1 MGKITA
7 CRSRL
12 NGAVALAAIAIMSG
26 TPALAQD
33 EAEDNEESYT
43 GNQII
48 VTASGREQT
57 LQDTPISI
65 SAFSEEQIDRYAI
78 ENFED
83 LAKRTPGLNWS
94 SVSTLTDT
102 NPSIR
107 GVGTARAAGIPSVGV
122 FIDGI
127 DIGNGTFG
135 NVPTFDLQRV
145 EVVRGPQS
153 ALFGRGVLAGAVNYI
168 TRRPSFT
175 EASGMVQASI
185 AEGGEYVFQGRVET
199 PISDVFAVSVA
210 GRYTDLDGFFE
221 NTASG
226 KTIGGR
232 ESYLIDG
239 SARLQFGGEGQGEA
253 YLRLSYT
260 DEVQEQ
266 ADWHQVPSNSTSPRW
281 FIGEVEFDP
290 SLVANNGDDYAG
302 IDRQF
307 FRASLHLDYEFG
319 FATLTS
325 RTSLADYDFLIDQD
339 FDFTAQPDLPLGA
352 SLFGNFRF
360 LDTQDISDFSQEV
373 RLTGDTGSGFKWI
386 LGGYYRTEDTD
397 EENFSFTGASGS
409 ATPDP
414 VNPNLL
420 GRDLETIAIFGS
432 LTAELSDAFAITGE
446 LRWAQDSVTEVSQPR
461 TAATAQEFSAKF
473 DNILPRVIAEL
484 RPSDDVL
491 VYASAAKGNKPGGF
505 NNSPGAGFAPVPLEL
520 RAFDEEIAWN
530 YELGAKLQLLD
541 NRVTLN
547 GAVFYIDWT
556 DIQVNSQIVIDG
568 RSVGYTANANSADS
582 LGFEVEFSA
591 EPSDSLTVY
600 GGLSYSPIRIKDYV
614 DRRVAT
620 AGITTDGSDQLG
632 NTPDWTG
639 NIGVEFR
646 QPISDD
652 WDFFWQTDASYNSTM
667 YASVANLAETGDKT
681 IVDMYVGFGSEA
693 IEFTIFANNLFDNK
707 TPSNVAPF
715 VNPTTFA
722 RTFIVQAPRPQQ
734 FGARVK
740 FSF

>member
-1 MGKITA
+1 MGN
-7 CRSRL
+7 RL
-12 NGAVALAAIAIMSG
+12 SIRARFLSAAGAIATGSLG
-26 TPALAQD
+26 AAPALAQ
-33 EAEDNEESYT
+33 EASEDSEEAYT

-65 SAFSEEQIDRYAI
+65 SAFSEEQIDRFAI
-78 ENFED
+78 ENFDD
-83 LAKRTPGLNWS
+83 LAKRTPGLVFS

-175 EASGMVQASI
+175 DAGGMVQASI
-185 AEGGEYVFQGRVET
+185 AEGGEYIIQGRVET
-199 PISDVFAVSVA
+199 PISDVFAVSLA
-210 GRYTDLDGFFE
+210 GRYTDFNGFFE
-221 NTASG
+221 NTETG

-232 ESYLIDG
+232 EAFLING

-253 YLRLSYT
+253 YLRVSYT

-266 ADWHQVPSNSTSPRW
+266 ADWHQVPSNSSDPTW

-290 SLVANNGDDYAG
+290 SLIANNGDDYAG

-307 FRASLHLDYEFG
+307 FRANLHVDYDFEFG
-319 FATLTS
+319 TLTS
-325 RTSLADYDFLIDQD
+325 RTSLANYDFLIDQD
-339 FDFTAQPDLPLGA
+339 FDFTAQPDLVFPFG
-352 SLFGNFRF
+352 LFGNFRF
-360 LDTQDISDFSQEV
+360 LDERDISDFSQEL
-373 RLTGDTGSGFKWI
+373 RLTGDTGTGFEWI
-386 LGGYYRTEDTD
+386 LGGYYRTEDT
-397 EENFSFTGASGS
+397 ELENFSFTTTSS
-409 ATPDP
+409 APDP
-414 VNPNLL
+414 TNPNLL
-420 GRDLETIAIFGS
+420 DRDLETIAIFGS
-432 LTAELSDAFAITGE
+432 LTAELSERFSITGE
-446 LRWAQDSVTEVSQPR
+446 LRWAQDSVSEFSQPR
-461 TAATAQEFSAKF
+461 LAMTGEEFSDKF
-473 DNILPRVIAEL
+473 DNILPRIIAEI

-491 VYASAAKGNKPGGF
+491 IYASAAKGNKPGGF

-520 RAFDEEIAWN
+520 RAFDEEVAWN
-530 YELGAKLQLLD
+530 YEVGAKTQLLD
-541 NRVTLN
+541 GRLTLN
-547 GAVFYIDWT
+547 GAVFYIDWS
-556 DIQVNSQIVIDG
+556 DIQVNSQTLVDG
-568 RSVGYTANANSADS
+568 RPVGFTDNASSADA

-591 EPSDSLTVY
+591 EPSENFTFY
-600 GGLSYSPIRIKDYV
+600 GGVSYSPIRIEDYV
-614 DRRVAT
+614 DRRVAR
-620 AGITTDGSDQLG
+620 AGITTDGEDQLG

-639 NIGVEFR
+639 NLGFEYR
-646 QPISDD
+646 QPVSGD
-652 WDFFWQTDASYNSTM
+652 WEVFWQTDANYNSTL
-667 YASVANLAETGDKT
+667 YASVANLAETGGKT
-681 IVDMYVGFGSEA
+681 IVDMFVGIGNEA
-693 IEFTIFANNLFDNK
+693 VEFTLFANNLFDNK

-740 FSF
+740 FGF